1 MSKRIKYISRQRR
14 TPPQKLWSEKAPQM
28 LSSSPPPSSY
38 RTAENSLENS
48 PESSAKC
55 SPVTRIR
62 TGRIIVLLGA
72 PCASQLRNEPL
83 VNESDDQADQ
93 ASNVDRVT
101 SAPSPTNSPAVWRIL
116 PLKRKHLHTGFSQ
129 QPDVHTPV
137 IPEAYASTNMSY
149 RSTSLSSASGDDD
162 LSRSFAA
169 HNVPSSPVADPSDLT
184 VSFASTDTTSSFN
197 SLVPLSP
204 LPKIKTAA
212 LTDLG
217 NLPSANYIGS
227 IKLKMRVSII
237 VGITHIFPQRTFT
250 PKYSHAV
257 RSKQTLVVG
266 DETAVGFKI
275 DLWLPPGPLAFAGKE
290 FMDTVESLRVGDVI
304 NVQNMV
310 LGVWDKQVNGATVRK
325 DQTRIELVYRT
336 VFSDAKERRRWK
348 GVDLDSASDDSRGVE
363 KVKRVVEWTREFLG
377 AGDRSDRKTRKRY
390 EEEETILPDDT
401 Q

>member
-1 MSKRIKYISRQRR
+1 
-14 TPPQKLWSEKAPQM
+14 M

-38 RTAENSLENS
+38 RTAGNSFEDS
-48 PESSAKC
+48 SESSTNC
-55 SPVTRIR
+55 SPVIRIQTRR
-62 TGRIIVLLGA
+62 TIVLLGA
-72 PCASQLRNEPL
+72 PRASQLHNEPL
-83 VNESDDQADQ
+83 VSDNDDQT
-93 ASNVDRVT
+93 SNVDRVT
-101 SAPSPTNSPAVWRIL
+101 SAPSATDSPAAWRIL

-129 QPDVHTPV
+129 RPDVHTPV
-137 IPEAYASTNMSY
+137 IPEAESSTSMSY
-149 RSTSLSSASGDDD
+149 SSAFGGTAGDDD

-169 HNVPSSPVADPSDLT
+169 HNIPSSPVAGPSDLT
-184 VSFASTDTTSSFN
+184 VSFASTDITSSFS
-197 SLVPLSP
+197 SLFSSVPLSP

-217 NLPSANYIGS
+217 NLPTANYIGS
-227 IKLKMRVSII
+227 IMLKMRVSII
-237 VGITHIFPQRTFT
+237 AGITHIFPQRTFT
-250 PKYSHAV
+250 PKYSNTV

-275 DLWLPPGPLAFAGKE
+275 DLWLPPGPLTFAGKA

-336 VFSDAKERRRWK
+336 IFFGAKERRRWRAI
-348 GVDLDSASDDSRGVE
+348 DLDSASDDSRGVE
-363 KVKRVVEWTREFLG
+363 KVKRVVGWTREFLG
-377 AGDRSDRKTRKRY
+377 AGDRLNKKAREGY
-390 EEEETILPDDT
+390 EEEEETILPDDT